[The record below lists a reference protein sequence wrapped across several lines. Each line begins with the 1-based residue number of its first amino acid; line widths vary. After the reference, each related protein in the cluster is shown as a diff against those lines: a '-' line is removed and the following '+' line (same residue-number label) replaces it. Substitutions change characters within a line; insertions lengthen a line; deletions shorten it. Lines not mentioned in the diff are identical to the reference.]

1 LDCFFALNARKYEVI
16 KTAITTSVF
25 AQAPSPPIRTEPN
38 YSLLINVQRTYNPS
52 AWEDGIF
59 PSYASDT
66 SQAHPHWGCGR
77 PRPHIWPA
85 KHGPTCK
92 NRFFTSYALN
102 ARKYEV
108 IKTSRVGFS
117 VSVGRVC
124 LFWLVP
130 SAVLSLPLPV
140 FLPSC
145 SKSCL
150 NVMAKVCS
158 CHFLSFLFFSVI
170 LFGVLELLLYFCIV
184 GGIITIASR
193 GYPAEPE
200 AVVSTVSCIFLEYH
214 LLL

>member
-1 LDCFFALNARKYEVI
+1 MFKGISYIVGCTSALNARKYEVI

-108 IKTSRVGFS
+108 IKT
-117 VSVGRVC
+117 
-124 LFWLVP
+124 
-130 SAVLSLPLPV
+130 
-140 FLPSC
+140 
-145 SKSCL
+145 
-150 NVMAKVCS
+150 KVCS

-170 LFGVLELLLYFCIV
+170 LFGVLELLLYFCSRNSIENEPWIV
-184 GGIITIASR
+184 VPGSFF
-193 GYPAEPE
+193 
-200 AVVSTVSCIFLEYH
+200 SLLFLFYV
-214 LLL
+214 LSDFFGMVRNRVQGML

>member
-1 LDCFFALNARKYEVI
+1 MFKGISYIVGCTSALNARKYEVI

-66 SQAHPHWGCGR
+66 TQAHPHWGCGR

-108 IKTSRVGFS
+108 IKTRNTLIIFAGVIDLF
-117 VSVGRVC
+117 RYC
-124 LFWLVP
+124 LYL
-130 SAVLSLPLPV
+130 
-140 FLPSC
+140 
-145 SKSCL
+145 
-150 NVMAKVCS
+150 
-158 CHFLSFLFFSVI
+158 
-170 LFGVLELLLYFCIV
+170 CIV
-184 GGIITIASR
+184 IKKINN
-193 GYPAEPE
+193 
-200 AVVSTVSCIFLEYH
+200 LN
-214 LLL
+214 